1 MFIRELNSNALFKM
15 SRMHKIEDL
24 LHKEIAS
31 IIVTRIDNQ
40 DVKNT
45 VTITDIKVSKDI
57 RSAIVYFTTLKNDF
71 KKIEKIMNTLKPT
84 IKFYLSKNV
93 HLKRIPDFKF
103 IFDDTVIKGQK
114 INKLLNSLK

>member
-1 MFIRELNSNALFKM
+1 M

-24 LHKEIAS
+24 IHKEIAN

-40 DVKNT
+40 DIKNT

-57 RSAIVYFTTLKNDF
+57 RSAIVYFTTLKNDY
-71 KKIEKIMNTLKPT
+71 KKIEKTMNILKPT
-84 IKFYLSKNV
+84 IKYYLSKNI
-93 HLKRIPDFKF
+93 HLKRVPDFKF

-114 INKLLNSLK
+114 INKLLDSLK

>member
-1 MFIRELNSNALFKM
+1 M
-15 SRMHKIEDL
+15 SRMYKIEDL

-57 RSAIVYFTTLKNDF
+57 RNAIVYFTTLKSDF
-71 KKIEKIMNTLKPT
+71 KKIEKIMNMLKPT
-84 IKFYLSKNV
+84 IKFYLSKSV

-114 INKLLNSLK
+114 INTLLNSLK

>member
-1 MFIRELNSNALFKM
+1 
-15 SRMHKIEDL
+15 MHKIEDL
-24 LHKEIAS
+24 LHREIAS

-40 DVKNT
+40 EVKNT

-71 KKIEKIMNTLKPT
+71 KKVEKIMNTLKPT
-84 IKFYLSKNV
+84 IKLYLSKNV
-93 HLKRIPDFKF
+93 HLKRIPDLKF

-114 INKLLNSLK
+114 ISNLLNSLK